1 MISFSFKEHLG
12 NGLKLVTILKKL
24 NYEENLEIIL
34 ELFDAL
40 QLMEIMEQ
48 LFSKLQ
54 ILKNQEKHLKKT

>member
-24 NYEENLEIIL
+24 NYEKNLEIIL

-48 LFSKLQ
+48 LFLKLQ